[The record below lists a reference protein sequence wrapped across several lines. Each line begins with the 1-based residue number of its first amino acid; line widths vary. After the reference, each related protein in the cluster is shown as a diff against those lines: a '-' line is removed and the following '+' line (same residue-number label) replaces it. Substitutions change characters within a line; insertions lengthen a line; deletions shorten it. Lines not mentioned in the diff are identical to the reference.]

1 MLKYSKTGQDL
12 RKVQVFE
19 VPIFIG
25 VYHRSRIQKAS

>member
-19 VPIFIG
+19 VPIFYRCIP
-25 VYHRSRIQKAS
+25 QK